1 METDHSSIRLTCENV
16 VDTERVAMLVSVLEG
31 SRCKNL
37 LSRDGRKVCGGFE
50 QVGSLRDRRR
60 KAWERL
66 LLPGSRDVKPMAV
79 THPCY

>member
-1 METDHSSIRLTCENV
+1 VETDHSSIRLTCENV
-16 VDTERVAMLVSVLEG
+16 VDTKRVAMLVSVLEG

-60 KAWERL
+60 KAWEGL
-66 LLPGSRDVKPMAV
+66 LLPGSRNVKPMAV